1 MLTNLLLRKGQQVR
15 VFFWGARCIGRPYF
29 ITNKVD
35 LVYNS
40 INSIFIVVCIYGWCS
55 VYIVDS
61 APNNLRVCKA
71 TTGLRDVS
79 FVFYLWEEN
88 FFFMGLSPK

>member
-1 MLTNLLLRKGQQVR
+1 MY
-15 VFFWGARCIGRPYF
+15 GRPYF

-55 VYIVDS
+55 VYIADS
-61 APNNLRVCKA
+61 APNNLRVCK
-71 TTGLRDVS
+71 GQQDLRDVS
-79 FVFYLWEEN
+79 FGFFYLWEEI
-88 FFFMGLSPK
+88 FLWG